1 MKRLNWRSIFSL
13 RPASCNGTTPFF
25 LHKPTRR
32 RSAAFAATFA
42 VFTVALTAFDF
53 RYGDW
58 PIFIGWSVLATQGL
72 GLTAITGLVVFY
84 LREAFHRFTRQQ
96 FRFLI
101 GLGILSVILSQGG
114 DMITPFFLPI
124 AIIPLLTAL
133 FVDEES
139 ALIMIFFATG
149 VWGLTLGL
157 GGAITV
163 ISSGIAGV
171 VGIRK
176 LRRNADILKAGGL
189 IAAVN
194 AIGFLSFA
202 TITSLSLFSL
212 DLFLA
217 VIGGVIVALLAM
229 GSISICE
236 YLTQRTSPIGLTE
249 LLNPE
254 HPLLSRL
261 RAEAPGT
268 YHHSKNVASLA
279 ESAARAIGAN
289 PLLASV
295 GGYYHDI
302 GKLSQPQFFAENQP
316 NRINPHDKISAAES
330 KEVLLSHVKAGI
342 NLARQGGLKDDL
354 LQFIITHHGTSLI
367 RYFYSK
373 AMQENKVKKPVGEGE
388 YRYSGPRPHTKET
401 AIVLLADS
409 VEAATHALRPEV
421 NRDKSIENDNTI
433 TACVEK
439 IIAEKIADRQLDET
453 PLSLSDI
460 AQIKAS
466 FIATIHAMFHNRP
479 NNYPQ
484 EL

>member
-1 MKRLNWRSIFSL
+1 MRRFNRRSIFRL
-13 RPASCNGTTPFF
+13 RPASSSTAKSLFM
-25 LHKPTRR
+25 HKPARR
-32 RSAAFAATFA
+32 TSVAFTAAFAAL
-42 VFTVALTAFDF
+42 TVALTAFDV
-53 RYGDW
+53 RYDGW

-72 GLTAITGLVVFY
+72 GLTIITGLAVFY
-84 LREAFHRFTRQQ
+84 LRETSQRFTRQQ

-101 GLGILSVILSQGG
+101 GLGVLITFLSQGG

-124 AIIPLLTAL
+124 AIIPLLTAV
-133 FVDEES
+133 FIDEET
-139 ALIMIFFATG
+139 ALIMILFATG

-157 GGAITV
+157 GGAIAV
-163 ISSGIAGV
+163 IGSGIASV

-176 LRRNADILKAGGL
+176 LRRNTDILKTGGL

-194 AIGFLSFA
+194 AIGFLAFA
-202 TITSLSLFSL
+202 TISSVALFSF

-217 VIGGVIVALLAM
+217 VVGGVIAALIAM
-229 GSISICE
+229 GSISACE
-236 YLTQRTSPIGLTE
+236 YLTQQTSPIGLTE

-261 RAEAPGT
+261 RTETSGT

-289 PLLASV
+289 PLLAGV

-302 GKLSQPQFFAENQP
+302 GKLSQPQFFAENQR
-316 NRINPHDKISAAES
+316 NGANPHDDISSEES
-330 KEVLLSHVKAGI
+330 KDVLLSHVKAGI
-342 NLARQGGLKDDL
+342 KLARQGGLKDDL
-354 LQFIITHHGTSLI
+354 IQFIITHHGTSLI

-373 AMQENKVKKPVGEGE
+373 AMQENKAEKPVGEAE

-409 VEAATHALRPEV
+409 VEAATHVL
-421 NRDKSIENDNTI
+421 NGNNGNDNDSKI

-439 IIAEKIADRQLDET
+439 IIAEKIADKQLDES

-460 AQIKAS
+460 AQIKEA

-479 NNYPQ
+479 DNYPQ

>member
-1 MKRLNWRSIFSL
+1 M
-13 RPASCNGTTPFF
+13 
-25 LHKPTRR
+25 HKPARR
-32 RSAAFAATFA
+32 TSVAFTAAFAAL
-42 VFTVALTAFDF
+42 TVALTAFDV
-53 RYGDW
+53 RYDGW

-72 GLTAITGLVVFY
+72 GLTIITGLAVFY
-84 LREAFHRFTRQQ
+84 LRETSQRFTRQQ

-101 GLGILSVILSQGG
+101 GLGVLITFLSQGG

-124 AIIPLLTAL
+124 AIIPLLTAV
-133 FVDEES
+133 FIDEET
-139 ALIMIFFATG
+139 ALIMILFATG

-157 GGAITV
+157 GGAIAV
-163 ISSGIAGV
+163 IGSGIVSV

-176 LRRNADILKAGGL
+176 LRRNTDILKTGGL

-194 AIGFLSFA
+194 AIGFLAFA
-202 TITSLSLFSL
+202 TISSVALFSF

-217 VIGGVIVALLAM
+217 VVGGVIAALIAM
-229 GSISICE
+229 GSISACE
-236 YLTQRTSPIGLTE
+236 YLTQQTSPIGLTE

-261 RAEAPGT
+261 RTETPGT

-289 PLLASV
+289 PLLAGV

-302 GKLSQPQFFAENQP
+302 GKLSQPQFFAENQR
-316 NRINPHDKISAAES
+316 NGANPHDDISSEES
-330 KEVLLSHVKAGI
+330 KDVLLSHVKAGI
-342 NLARQGGLKDDL
+342 KLARQGGLKDDL
-354 LQFIITHHGTSLI
+354 IQFIITHHGTSLI

-373 AMQENKVKKPVGEGE
+373 AMQENKAEKPVGEAE

-409 VEAATHALRPEV
+409 VEAATHVL
-421 NRDKSIENDNTI
+421 NGNNGNDNDSKI

-439 IIAEKIADRQLDET
+439 IIAEKIADKQLDES

-460 AQIKAS
+460 AQIKEA

-479 NNYPQ
+479 DNYPQ

>member
-1 MKRLNWRSIFSL
+1 MRRLNWRLISCL
-13 RPASCNGTTPFF
+13 RPASSNAAK
-25 LHKPTRR
+25 LLVMHKPTRR
-32 RSAAFAATFA
+32 TSAAFTAA
-42 VFTVALTAFDF
+42 FTVLAAALTAFHVC
-53 RYGDW
+53 YTGW

-72 GLTAITGLVVFY
+72 GLTIITGLVVFY
-84 LREAFHRFTRQQ
+84 LRETSRRFTKQQ
-96 FRFLI
+96 FHFLV
-101 GLGILSVILSQGG
+101 GCGILIVLLSQGG

-124 AIIPLLTAL
+124 AIIPLLTAI
-133 FVDEES
+133 FVDEET
-139 ALIMIFFATG
+139 ALIMILFATG

-157 GGAITV
+157 EGAIAV
-163 ISSGIAGV
+163 VSSGIAAV

-176 LRRNADILKAGGL
+176 LRRNTDILKTGGL
-189 IAAVN
+189 IAVVN
-194 AIGFLSFA
+194 AIGFLAFAAISSVALVSFD
-202 TITSLSLFSL
+202 F
-212 DLFLA
+212 FLA
-217 VIGGVIVALLAM
+217 VVGGVVVALIAM

-254 HPLLSRL
+254 HPLLRRL
-261 RAEAPGT
+261 RTETPGT

-289 PLLASV
+289 PLLAGV

-302 GKLSQPQFFAENQP
+302 GKLSQPQFFAENQR
-316 NRINPHDKISAAES
+316 NGINPHDKISSEES

-342 NLARQGGLKDDL
+342 ELARQGGLKDDL
-354 LQFIITHHGTSLI
+354 IQFIITHHGTSLI

-373 AMQENKVKKPVGEGE
+373 AMQENKVEQPVSEAE
-388 YRYSGPRPHTKET
+388 YRYSGPQPHTKET

-409 VEAATHALRPEV
+409 VEAATHVLHG
-421 NRDKSIENDNTI
+421 NNGNDNKI

-439 IIAEKIADRQLDET
+439 IIAEKIADRQLDES

-460 AQIKAS
+460 AQIKEA
-466 FIATIHAMFHNRP
+466 FIATIDAMFHNRP
-479 NNYPQ
+479 DNYPQ

>member
-1 MKRLNWRSIFSL
+1 M
-13 RPASCNGTTPFF
+13 
-25 LHKPTRR
+25 HKPARR
-32 RSAAFAATFA
+32 TSVAFTAAFAAL
-42 VFTVALTAFDF
+42 TVALTAFDV
-53 RYGDW
+53 RYDGW

-72 GLTAITGLVVFY
+72 GLTIITGLAVFY
-84 LREAFHRFTRQQ
+84 LRETSQRFTRQQ

-101 GLGILSVILSQGG
+101 GLGVLITFLSQGG

-124 AIIPLLTAL
+124 AIIPLLTAV
-133 FVDEES
+133 FIDEET
-139 ALIMIFFATG
+139 ALIMILFATG

-157 GGAITV
+157 GGAIAV
-163 ISSGIAGV
+163 VGSGIVSV

-176 LRRNADILKAGGL
+176 LRRNTDILKTGGL

-194 AIGFLSFA
+194 AIGFLAFA
-202 TITSLSLFSL
+202 TISSVALFSF

-217 VIGGVIVALLAM
+217 VVGGVIAALIAM
-229 GSISICE
+229 GSISACE
-236 YLTQRTSPIGLTE
+236 YLTQQTSPIGLTE

-261 RAEAPGT
+261 RTETPGT

-289 PLLASV
+289 PLLAGV

-302 GKLSQPQFFAENQP
+302 GKLSQPQFFAENQR
-316 NRINPHDKISAAES
+316 NGANPHDDISSEES
-330 KEVLLSHVKAGI
+330 KDVLLSHVKAGI
-342 NLARQGGLKDDL
+342 KLARQGGLKDDL
-354 LQFIITHHGTSLI
+354 IQFIITHHGTSLI

-373 AMQENKVKKPVGEGE
+373 AMQENKAEKPVGEAE

-409 VEAATHALRPEV
+409 VEAATHVL
-421 NRDKSIENDNTI
+421 NGNNGNDNDSKI

-439 IIAEKIADRQLDET
+439 IIAEKIADKQLDES

-460 AQIKAS
+460 AQIKEA

-479 NNYPQ
+479 DNYPQ